1 MPCSALLLSHK
12 TAVFH
17 VTLLPGDDTGVA
29 ALGSRPGLWWLMTMN
44 CSAQTTGS
52 PSQTH
57 EQDPREN
64 RELQLELTC
73 LEECAERKA
82 IFAP

>member
-29 ALGSRPGLWWLMTMN
+29 ARGSRPGLWCMMAMNIVLPKQQGPHLRLMN
-44 CSAQTTGS
+44 KIQGKTGNYS
-52 PSQTH
+52 WS
-57 EQDPREN
+57 
-64 RELQLELTC
+64 
-73 LEECAERKA
+73 
-82 IFAP
+82 